1 MFDSLLMRRT
11 GKNTLRPLSM
21 PLRDKTQQVGVD
33 RQLQGNPVQDG
44 QRNAERSSARRWDT
58 SNEESVMGLLAFVC
72 ALILV
77 IIIPNEIWAALFYL
91 GLVIV
96 LAWVG
101 FWALVLWL
109 AGI

>member
-1 MFDSLLMRRT
+1 
-11 GKNTLRPLSM
+11 
-21 PLRDKTQQVGVD
+21 
-33 RQLQGNPVQDG
+33 
-44 QRNAERSSARRWDT
+44 
-58 SNEESVMGLLAFVC
+58 MGLIAFIC

-109 AGI
+109 SSI